1 MRLQEHIDE
10 IMKEGF
16 SPDEIRRAVDRI
28 DNLQTMMDLKLD
40 MVAYAGKLCRMDK
53 SDIGGEPLMRRYGR

>member
-1 MRLQEHIDE
+1 MRLQDHIDE

-28 DNLQTMMDLKLD
+28 ENLQTMMGLKLD
-40 MVAYAGKLCRMDK
+40 MVAFAARLCRMDE
-53 SDIGGEPLMRRYGR
+53 DNWRENR

>member
-10 IMKEGF
+10 IMRQGF

-28 DNLQTMMDLKLD
+28 ENLQTMMDMRLD
-40 MVAYAGKLCRMDK
+40 MVAFAGRLCNMPEDDWRHD
-53 SDIGGEPLMRRYGR
+53 R

>member
-10 IMKEGF
+10 IMREGF

-28 DNLQTMMDLKLD
+28 ENLQTMMDLNLD
-40 MVAYAGKLCRMDK
+40 MVNFASKLCRMD
-53 SDIGGEPLMRRYGR
+53 INNETR